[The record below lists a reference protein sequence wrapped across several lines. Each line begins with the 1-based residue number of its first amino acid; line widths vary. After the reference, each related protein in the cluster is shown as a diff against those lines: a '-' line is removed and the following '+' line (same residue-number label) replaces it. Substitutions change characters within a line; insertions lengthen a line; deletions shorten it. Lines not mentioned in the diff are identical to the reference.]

1 MKMYPTKI
9 MVAVD
14 GSTASDRA
22 ITQALELSAATGS
35 ELHMLLV
42 GLISPWT
49 HPDTLSET
57 QFGRLKKESQKR
69 LDQEVEKAKAGGAHA
84 VVAHLRMGRVDTEI
98 LRLAEEIEV
107 GLLVVGNRGR
117 ESLAR
122 VMLGNDSESIVRHAP
137 CSVLVVR

>member
-22 ITQALELSAATGS
+22 ITQAVELTAATGS

-42 GLISPWT
+42 CLISPWT
-49 HPDTLSET
+49 HPDTLSVT
-57 QFGRLKKESQKR
+57 QYEKLEQQSQKR

-107 GLLVVGNRGR
+107 GLLIVGNRGR

-122 VMLGNDSESIVRHAP
+122 VLLGNDSESIVRHAP